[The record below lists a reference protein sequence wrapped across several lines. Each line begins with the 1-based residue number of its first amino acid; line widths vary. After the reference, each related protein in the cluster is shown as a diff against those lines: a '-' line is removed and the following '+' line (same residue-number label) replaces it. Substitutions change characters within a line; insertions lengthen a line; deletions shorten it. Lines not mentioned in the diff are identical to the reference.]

1 MGVGDPMAG
10 NIIRKQLKAAVFIL
24 ILAGVVLAKA
34 QPIPGATFTPSGVK
48 PWLQDAMSQL
58 AQLPDGTKSV
68 KIASER
74 LTLSYIDPLRATQ
87 LLALHGYTIG
97 QPDTPVNSTNLP
109 VVVALSGTIN
119 VDTIPTVTEK
129 FPQTETDP
137 VNELVVFHDE
147 NDPSQLSGFMAI
159 IKNDIDLPAR
169 QMIIEA
175 MILEVSSTALKE
187 LGVKWTR
194 ASGAKESGNFIN
206 SKLSNL
212 VVGSVRNPAT
222 DVALDLSTK
231 GVFHDLNTQIKALV
245 REGEAEILS
254 RPSVLALDNRMAYI
268 SVAEDIPI
276 ARSSYAKN
284 DYQSTSF
291 AKEKAGITLALRP
304 RIDAKGQE
312 VSMQVNAEVTAKV
325 PDGDLEVRN
334 KDGMILASAPT
345 ISRREVKTYVRVANN
360 TPFII
365 GGLIAKDKLSTVDK
379 VPLLGDIPL
388 LGGVFRSK
396 KNQAVKREVIIVLTP
411 FVLPEEHVIG
421 KNMPKDEDAFDS
433 VGNQL
438 FRDAYRIRAED
449 TFDLNYLYENKQLQR
464 MKALANRIIATDVKL
479 ASEYPYSQFVDKAVP
494 GEAILCYRQIYEVL
508 KRRGM
513 QNKLNST
520 KLIFFESDRN
530 IGSGHQV
537 QFLEEY
543 ILNNAPEIL
552 TEKGGSKAV
561 LLTFDMKRDSDDA
574 KSIFNEPVPQVKL
587 VDCADRKD
595 WSKQLWELNQHKE
608 DGEEQ
613 FAVLLREKKDM
624 ERLKYAVLMKKTV
637 ELNTEELV
645 LTLSSFT
652 RGRLLLMPRVK
663 EQDVE
668 LIDGDVA
675 RAFFYSEMYY
685 QALQKEM
692 EKDLTAFRKVIE
704 EKDHL
709 KKLVNPSPRP

>member
-1 MGVGDPMAG
+1 MVGSI
-10 NIIRKQLKAAVFIL
+10 NRRQLKAAVFIL
-24 ILAGVVLAKA
+24 ILAGVALAKA
-34 QPIPGATFTPSGVK
+34 QPIPGATFTPSRVK
-48 PWLQDAMSQL
+48 PWLQDALSQL
-58 AQLPDGTKSV
+58 AQLPEGTNSV

-97 QPDTPVNSTNLP
+97 KPDTPVNSTNLP
-109 VVVALSGTIN
+109 VVVALVGT
-119 VDTIPTVTEK
+119 VYTDTVPALATK
-129 FPQTETDP
+129 FPQTEADP
-137 VNELVVFHDE
+137 TNELVVFHDE
-147 NDPSQLSGFMAI
+147 NDPSQLGGVIATVR
-159 IKNDIDLPAR
+159 NDIDLPAR

-175 MILEVSSTALKE
+175 MILEVSSTALME
-187 LGVKWTR
+187 MGVKWNRVAGDSDSDNLVDT
-194 ASGAKESGNFIN
+194 
-206 SKLSNL
+206 KLSSLTIGSLSYPAKDEALNL
-212 VVGSVRNPAT
+212 V
-222 DVALDLSTK
+222 TK
-231 GVFHDLNTQIKALV
+231 GGQHGLIKNISAQIKALV
-245 REGEAEILS
+245 RDGEAEILS

-276 ARSSYAKN
+276 ARTQFAAGNNYLN
-284 DYQSTSF
+284 TSF
-291 AKEKAGITLALRP
+291 SKEKAGITLALRP
-304 RIDAKGQE
+304 RIDARGTE

-325 PDGDLEVRN
+325 PDADVEVKN
-334 KDGMILASAPT
+334 AVGTVLASSPT

-365 GGLIAKDKLSTVDK
+365 GGLIAKDKQSTVDK
-379 VPLLGDIPL
+379 VPFLGDIPL
-388 LGGVFRSK
+388 LGALFRSK
-396 KNQAVKREVIIVLTP
+396 KQEAMKREVIIVLTP

-433 VGNQL
+433 VDNQL
-438 FRDAYRIRAED
+438 FRNAYRIRAED

-508 KRRGM
+508 KRRDE
-513 QNKLNST
+513 QSKLNSS
-520 KLIFFESDRN
+520 KFIFFEPDRN

-543 ILNNAPEIL
+543 IRKNAPEVL

-595 WSKQLWELNQHKE
+595 WSRQLWELNQPKE
-608 DGEEQ
+608 KGIRY
-613 FAVLLREKKDM
+613 AVLLREKKDI

-692 EKDLTAFRKVIE
+692 EKDLAAFRKVIE

-709 KKLVNPSPRP
+709 KKLVNP

>member
-1 MGVGDPMAG
+1 MS
-10 NIIRKQLKAAVFIL
+10 NKINRRQLKAALLAL
-24 ILAGVVLAKA
+24 ILAGVALAKA
-34 QPIPGATFTPSGVK
+34 QPVPGATFTPSRVK
-48 PWLQDAMSQL
+48 PWLQDALIQL
-58 AQLPDGTKSV
+58 AQLPEGTNSV
-68 KIASER
+68 KIATER

-97 QPDTPVNSTNLP
+97 KPDTPVNSTNLP
-109 VVVALSGTIN
+109 VVVALSGTTN
-119 VDTIPTVTEK
+119 VDTVPAVTEK
-129 FPQTETDP
+129 FPQTESDP
-137 VNELVVFHDE
+137 TNELVVFHDE
-147 NDPSQLSGFMAI
+147 NDPSQLSGFMATV
-159 IKNDIDLPAR
+159 KNDIDLPAR

-194 ASGAKESGNFIN
+194 VSGAKESGNFIN

-222 DVALDLSTK
+222 DAALDLSTK

-276 ARSSYAKN
+276 ARSNYSKN

-291 AKEKAGITLALRP
+291 GKEKAGITLALRP

-365 GGLIAKDKLSTVDK
+365 GGLIAKDKQSTVDK
-379 VPLLGDIPL
+379 VPILGDIPL
-388 LGGVFRSK
+388 LGGLFRSQ
-396 KNQAVKREVIIVLTP
+396 KNQAVNREVIIVLTP

-449 TFDLNYLYENKQLQR
+449 TFDLNYLYENKQLRR

-479 ASEYPYSQFVDKAVP
+479 ATEYPYSQFVDKSVP

-520 KLIFFESDRN
+520 KLIFFESDSN

-543 ILNNAPEIL
+543 IRNNAPEVL

-595 WSKQLWELNQHKE
+595 WSKQLWELNQPKE

-685 QALQKEM
+685 QALQQEM
-692 EKDLTAFRKVIE
+692 EKDLAAFRKVIE

-709 KKLVNPSPRP
+709 KKLVNPTPRP

>member
-1 MGVGDPMAG
+1 MK
-10 NIIRKQLKAAVFIL
+10 NSINQRHLKAALLAL
-24 ILAGVVLAKA
+24 ILAAVALAKA
-34 QPIPGATFTPSGVK
+34 QPIPDATFTSSGVK
-48 PWLQDAMSQL
+48 PWLQNAMSQL
-58 AQLPDGTKSV
+58 AQLPDGTNSV
-68 KIASER
+68 KITSER

-97 QPDTPVNSTNLP
+97 KPDTPVNSTNLP
-109 VVVALSGTIN
+109 VVVALVGTTF
-119 VDTIPTVTEK
+119 VDAIPAVAEK
-129 FPQTETDP
+129 FPQTETDRT
-137 VNELVVFHDE
+137 NELVVFHDE
-147 NDPSQLSGFMAI
+147 NDPSQLSGIMAT

-212 VVGSVRNPAT
+212 VIGSVKNPAT
-222 DVALDLSTK
+222 DAALDLSTK
-231 GVFHDLNTQIKALV
+231 GIFHDLNTQIKALV

-268 SVAEDIPI
+268 SVSEDVPI
-276 ARSSYAKN
+276 ARSSYAKA

-291 AKEKAGITLALRP
+291 SKEKAGITLALRP

-312 VSMQVNAEVTAKV
+312 VSMQVNAEVSAVV
-325 PDGDLEVRN
+325 PDADLEVRDA
-334 KDGMILASAPT
+334 KGVILASSPT
-345 ISRREVKTYVRVANN
+345 FSRREVRTYVRVANN

-365 GGLIAKDKLSTVDK
+365 GGLIAKDKKSTVDK

-388 LGGVFRSK
+388 LGALFRSK
-396 KNQAVKREVIIVLTP
+396 KQEAVKREVIIVLTP

-421 KNMPKDEDAFDS
+421 KNMPKDEDAFDHID
-433 VGNQL
+433 NQL

-449 TFDLNYLYENKQLQR
+449 TFDLNYLYENKQLRR
-464 MKALANRIIATDVKL
+464 MKALANRIVAQDVKL
-479 ASEYPYSQFVDKAVP
+479 ASEYPYSQFANKAVP

-508 KRRGM
+508 KRRDM
-513 QNKLNST
+513 QKKLDST
-520 KLIFFESDRN
+520 KLIYFEPDLN

-537 QFLEEY
+537 QFLEKY
-543 ILNNAPEIL
+543 ISANAPEVL
-552 TEKGGSKAV
+552 TEKGGAKAV
-561 LLTFDMKRDSDDA
+561 ILTFKMQRYSDDA
-574 KSIFNEPVPQVKL
+574 KSIFNEPVPEVRL
-587 VDCADRKD
+587 VDCANEKE
-595 WSKQLWELNQHKE
+595 WSRQLWELNQPKMK
-608 DGEEQ
+608 GKEQ
-613 FAVLLREKKDM
+613 FTVLLRQKKDI

-645 LTLSSFT
+645 LTLNSFT

-692 EKDLTAFRKVIE
+692 EKDLAAFRKVIE
-704 EKDHL
+704 EKNHL
-709 KKLVNPSPRP
+709 KKLVNPSSRP

>member
-1 MGVGDPMAG
+1 MSNKV
-10 NIIRKQLKAAVFIL
+10 NRRQLKAALLAL
-24 ILAGVVLAKA
+24 ILAGVALAKA
-34 QPIPGATFTPSGVK
+34 QPVPGATFTPSRVK
-48 PWLQDAMSQL
+48 PWLQDALIQL
-58 AQLPDGTKSV
+58 AQLPEGTNSV
-68 KIASER
+68 KIATER

-97 QPDTPVNSTNLP
+97 KPDTPVNSTNLP

-119 VDTIPTVTEK
+119 VDTVPAAAEK
-129 FPQTETDP
+129 FPQTESDP
-137 VNELVVFHDE
+137 TNELVVFHDE
-147 NDPSQLSGFMAI
+147 NDPSQLSGFMATV
-159 IKNDIDLPAR
+159 KNDIDLPAR

-194 ASGAKESGNFIN
+194 VSGAKESGNFIN

-222 DVALDLSTK
+222 DAALDLSTK

-276 ARSSYAKN
+276 ARSNYSKN

-291 AKEKAGITLALRP
+291 GKEKAGITLALRP

-365 GGLIAKDKLSTVDK
+365 GGLIAKDKQSTVDK
-379 VPLLGDIPL
+379 VPILGDIPL
-388 LGGVFRSK
+388 LGGLFRSK
-396 KNQAVKREVIIVLTP
+396 KNQAVNREVIIVLTP

-433 VGNQL
+433 VDNQL

-449 TFDLNYLYENKQLQR
+449 TFDLNYLYENKQLRR

-479 ASEYPYSQFVDKAVP
+479 ATEYPYSQFVDKAVP

-508 KRRGM
+508 KRRDM
-513 QNKLNST
+513 QKKLNST

-543 ILNNAPEIL
+543 IRNNAPEVL
-552 TEKGGSKAV
+552 TEKGGPKAV
-561 LLTFDMKRDSDDA
+561 LLTFLMQRYSDDA

-595 WSKQLWELNQHKE
+595 WAKQLWELNQSKAE
-608 DGEEQ
+608 GKEQ
-613 FAVLLREKKDM
+613 FSVLLRDKKDI

-637 ELNTEELV
+637 ELNTEEQV
-645 LTLSSFT
+645 LALSSFT

-685 QALQKEM
+685 QALQQEM
-692 EKDLTAFRKVIE
+692 EKDLAAFRKIIE

-709 KKLVNPSPRP
+709 KKLVNPTPRP

>member
-1 MGVGDPMAG
+1 MGVGDPMVG
-10 NIIRKQLKAAVFIL
+10 NINRMQLKAAVFIL

-147 NDPSQLSGFMAI
+147 NDQSQLSGIMAI

-513 QNKLNST
+513 QDKLNST

-543 ILNNAPEIL
+543 IRNNAPEIL

-595 WSKQLWELNQHKE
+595 WSKQLWEFNQHKE

>member
-1 MGVGDPMAG
+1 
-10 NIIRKQLKAAVFIL
+10 
-24 ILAGVVLAKA
+24 
-34 QPIPGATFTPSGVK
+34 
-48 PWLQDAMSQL
+48 
-58 AQLPDGTKSV
+58 
-68 KIASER
+68 
-74 LTLSYIDPLRATQ
+74 
-87 LLALHGYTIG
+87 
-97 QPDTPVNSTNLP
+97 
-109 VVVALSGTIN
+109 
-119 VDTIPTVTEK
+119 
-129 FPQTETDP
+129 
-137 VNELVVFHDE
+137 
-147 NDPSQLSGFMAI
+147 
-159 IKNDIDLPAR
+159 
-169 QMIIEA
+169 
-175 MILEVSSTALKE
+175 
-187 LGVKWTR
+187 
-194 ASGAKESGNFIN
+194 
-206 SKLSNL
+206 
-212 VVGSVRNPAT
+212 
-222 DVALDLSTK
+222 
-231 GVFHDLNTQIKALV
+231 
-245 REGEAEILS
+245 
-254 RPSVLALDNRMAYI
+254 MAYI

-276 ARSSYAKN
+276 ARTQFAAGNNYLN
-284 DYQSTSF
+284 TSF
-291 AKEKAGITLALRP
+291 SKEKAGITLALRP
-304 RIDAKGQE
+304 RIDARGTE

-325 PDGDLEVRN
+325 PDADVEVKN
-334 KDGMILASAPT
+334 AVGTVLASSPT

-365 GGLIAKDKLSTVDK
+365 GGLIAKDKQSTVDK

-388 LGGVFRSK
+388 LGPLFRSK
-396 KNQAVKREVIIVLTP
+396 KQEAVKREVIIVLTP

-433 VGNQL
+433 VDNQL
-438 FRDAYRIRAED
+438 FRNAYRIRAED

-508 KRRGM
+508 KRRDE
-513 QNKLNST
+513 QSKLNSS
-520 KLIFFESDRN
+520 KFIFFEPDRN

-543 ILNNAPEIL
+543 IRKNAPEVL

-595 WSKQLWELNQHKE
+595 WSRQLWELNQPKE
-608 DGEEQ
+608 KGIRY
-613 FAVLLREKKDM
+613 AVLLREKKDI

-692 EKDLTAFRKVIE
+692 EKDLAAFRKVIE

>member
-1 MGVGDPMAG
+1 
-10 NIIRKQLKAAVFIL
+10 
-24 ILAGVVLAKA
+24 
-34 QPIPGATFTPSGVK
+34 
-48 PWLQDAMSQL
+48 
-58 AQLPDGTKSV
+58 
-68 KIASER
+68 
-74 LTLSYIDPLRATQ
+74 
-87 LLALHGYTIG
+87 
-97 QPDTPVNSTNLP
+97 
-109 VVVALSGTIN
+109 
-119 VDTIPTVTEK
+119 
-129 FPQTETDP
+129 
-137 VNELVVFHDE
+137 
-147 NDPSQLSGFMAI
+147 
-159 IKNDIDLPAR
+159 
-169 QMIIEA
+169 
-175 MILEVSSTALKE
+175 
-187 LGVKWTR
+187 
-194 ASGAKESGNFIN
+194 
-206 SKLSNL
+206 
-212 VVGSVRNPAT
+212 
-222 DVALDLSTK
+222 
-231 GVFHDLNTQIKALV
+231 
-245 REGEAEILS
+245 
-254 RPSVLALDNRMAYI
+254 
-268 SVAEDIPI
+268 
-276 ARSSYAKN
+276 
-284 DYQSTSF
+284 
-291 AKEKAGITLALRP
+291 
-304 RIDAKGQE
+304 
-312 VSMQVNAEVTAKV
+312 
-325 PDGDLEVRN
+325 
-334 KDGMILASAPT
+334 
-345 ISRREVKTYVRVANN
+345 
-360 TPFII
+360 
-365 GGLIAKDKLSTVDK
+365 
-379 VPLLGDIPL
+379 
-388 LGGVFRSK
+388 
-396 KNQAVKREVIIVLTP
+396 
-411 FVLPEEHVIG
+411 
-421 KNMPKDEDAFDS
+421 MPKDEDAFDS

-464 MKALANRIIATDVKL
+464 MKALANGIIATDVKL

-513 QNKLNST
+513 QDKLNST

-543 ILNNAPEIL
+543 IRNNAPEIL

-595 WSKQLWELNQHKE
+595 WSKQLWEFNQHKE

>member
-1 MGVGDPMAG
+1 MA
-10 NIIRKQLKAAVFIL
+10 NKLNRRQLKAALLALV
-24 ILAGVVLAKA
+24 LAGVALARA
-34 QPIPGATFTPSGVK
+34 QPAPDANLTSSRVK
-48 PWLQDAMSQL
+48 PWLKDALKQL
-58 AQLPDGTKSV
+58 AQLPGTNTV
-68 KIASER
+68 KIASAR
-74 LTLSYIDPLRATQ
+74 LTLSYIDPARATQ

-97 QPDTPVNSTNLP
+97 QPDAPVDAAKLP
-109 VVVALSGTIN
+109 VVVALSGTAN
-119 VDTIPTVTEK
+119 LDTVPPVAEK

-147 NDPSQLSGFMAI
+147 NDPSQLSGFMATVE
-159 IKNDIDLPAR
+159 NDIDRPAR
-169 QMIIEA
+169 QIIIEA
-175 MILEVSSTALKE
+175 MILEVSSTALSE
-187 LGVKWTR
+187 LGVKWSR
-194 ASGAKESGNFIN
+194 VSGAKESGNFIN

-212 VVGSVRNPAT
+212 SVGSIKNPAT
-222 DVALDLSTK
+222 DTALDLTTK
-231 GVFHDLNTQIKALV
+231 GIFHDLNTQIKALV

-276 ARSSYAKN
+276 ARSSYSKN

-304 RIDAKGQE
+304 RIDSKGSE

-325 PDGDLEVRN
+325 PDADLEVRN
-334 KDGMILASAPT
+334 KDGMILASSPT
-345 ISRREVKTYVRVANN
+345 ISRREVRTYVRVANN

-365 GGLIAKDKLSTVDK
+365 GGLIAKDKQSTVDK
-379 VPLLGDIPL
+379 VPILGDIPL
-388 LGGVFRSK
+388 LGGLFSSK

-433 VGNQL
+433 VDNHL

-449 TFDLNYLYENKQLQR
+449 TFDLNYLYENKQLRR
-464 MKALANRIIATDVKL
+464 MKALANRIIAQDVKL
-479 ASEYPYSQFVDKAVP
+479 ASEYPYSQFANKAVP

-508 KRRGM
+508 KRRDM
-513 QNKLNST
+513 QNKLDST
-520 KLIFFESDRN
+520 KLIFFEPDRN

-537 QFLEEY
+537 QFLEKY
-543 ILNNAPEIL
+543 ISANAPEVL
-552 TEKGGSKAV
+552 TEKGGGKAV
-561 LLTFDMKRDSDDA
+561 LLTFNMQRYSDDA
-574 KSIFNEPVPQVKL
+574 KSIFNEPVPEVRL
-587 VDCADRKD
+587 VDCANEKE
-595 WSKQLWELNQHKE
+595 WAKQLWEMNQPKI
-608 DGEEQ
+608 DGKEQ
-613 FAVLLREKKDM
+613 FTVLLRRKKDI

-637 ELNTEELV
+637 ELNTEELI

-663 EQDVE
+663 EQDLE
-668 LIDGDVA
+668 LVDGDVA

-685 QALQKEM
+685 QALQREM
-692 EKDLTAFRKVIE
+692 EKDIAVFRKIIE

-709 KKLVNPSPRP
+709 KKLVNPASRP

>member
-10 NIIRKQLKAAVFIL
+10 KIIRMQLKAAVFIL

-147 NDPSQLSGFMAI
+147 NDQSQLSGIMAI

-194 ASGAKESGNFIN
+194 ASGAKETGNFIN

-513 QNKLNST
+513 QDKLNST

-543 ILNNAPEIL
+543 IRNNAPEIL

-595 WSKQLWELNQHKE
+595 WSKQLWEFNQHKE

>member
-1 MGVGDPMAG
+1 MVGSI
-10 NIIRKQLKAAVFIL
+10 NRRQLKAAVFIL
-24 ILAGVVLAKA
+24 ILAGVALAKA

-48 PWLQDAMSQL
+48 PWLQNAMSQL
-58 AQLPDGTKSV
+58 AQLPDGTNSV

-97 QPDTPVNSTNLP
+97 KPDTPVNSTNLP
-109 VVVALSGTIN
+109 VVVALVGT
-119 VDTIPTVTEK
+119 VYTDTVPALATK
-129 FPQTETDP
+129 FPQTEADP
-137 VNELVVFHDE
+137 TNELVVFHDE
-147 NDPSQLSGFMAI
+147 NDPSQLSGVIATVR
-159 IKNDIDLPAR
+159 NDIDLPAR

-194 ASGAKESGNFIN
+194 ASSAKTSGNFIN
-206 SKLSNL
+206 DKLSNL
-212 VVGSVRNPAT
+212 VIGSVKNPAT
-222 DVALDLSTK
+222 DTVLDLSTK
-231 GVFHDLNTQIKALV
+231 GIFHDLNTQIKALV
-245 REGEAEILS
+245 REGEAEIIS

-276 ARSSYAKN
+276 ARTQFAAGNNYLN
-284 DYQSTSF
+284 TSF
-291 AKEKAGITLALRP
+291 SKEKAGITLALRP
-304 RIDAKGQE
+304 RIDARGTE

-325 PDGDLEVRN
+325 PDADVEVKN
-334 KDGMILASAPT
+334 AVGTVLASSPT

-365 GGLIAKDKLSTVDK
+365 GGLIAKDKQSTVDK

-388 LGGVFRSK
+388 LGALFRSK
-396 KNQAVKREVIIVLTP
+396 KQEAVKREVIIVLTP

-433 VGNQL
+433 VDNQL
-438 FRDAYRIRAED
+438 FRNAYRIRAED

-479 ASEYPYSQFVDKAVP
+479 ASEYPYSQFVDKSVP

-508 KRRGM
+508 KRRSM

-520 KLIFFESDRN
+520 KLIFFEPDRN

-543 ILNNAPEIL
+543 IRNNAPEIL
-552 TEKGGSKAV
+552 TEKGGAKAV
-561 LLTFDMKRDSDDA
+561 LITFDMKRDSDDA
-574 KSIFNEPVPQVKL
+574 TSIFNEPVPQVKL

-595 WSKQLWELNQHKE
+595 WAKQLWELNQPKE
-608 DGEEQ
+608 NGEERY
-613 FAVLLREKKDM
+613 AVLLREKMDM

-637 ELNTEELV
+637 ELNTEESV

-692 EKDLTAFRKVIE
+692 EKDLAAFRKVIE

-709 KKLVNPSPRP
+709 KKLVNP